1 MAIETSALVRPPPDA
16 AAENDYQ
23 SVCDAISA
31 SARGRAFLAEYA
43 RRHRHADTEVL
54 LAAIDRVET
63 RLRADGT
70 ALERLRDDLRML
82 LIGIRLARPEIDAA
96 GPLTKAAKLTNL
108 LALME
113 HRIDAMA
120 EGRPASV
127 VLPGETSIAAA
138 LAAPAVEPE
147 RPPLSVVP
155 RAEEPELPIPKPAN
169 TPQRA
174 IALVQ
179 IPQPVEPVSAP
190 DLTPPIQ
197 ANDLRIAASM
207 PEVTFLGAA
216 PPVHVTVEI
225 NTPAPFAPPKP
236 AAVAIDEPAAIDI
249 EVPTANVAAAP
260 PPPADR
266 ITALMAIMALSEDE
280 RTALFT

>member
-1 MAIETSALVRPPPDA
+1 MGIETSALVRPPPDA
-16 AAENDYQ
+16 VAESDYQ
-23 SVCDAISA
+23 SVCEAISA
-31 SARGRAFLAEYA
+31 SARGRAFLDEYA
-43 RRHRHADTEVL
+43 RRNRHADTEVL
-54 LAAIDRVET
+54 LAAIERVEA

-96 GPLTKAAKLTNL
+96 GPLTKVAKLTSL

-113 HRIDAMA
+113 QRIDAMS
-120 EGRPASV
+120 EGKPASV
-127 VLPGETSIAAA
+127 VLPAGINIAAA
-138 LAAPAVEPE
+138 LAGEPE

-155 RAEEPELPIPKPAN
+155 RAEEPELPIPKPVN

-179 IPQPVEPVSAP
+179 TPEEPVAVEPVRPAP
-190 DLTPPIQ
+190 AQTDE
-197 ANDLRIAASM
+197 LRIAVAM
-207 PEVTFLGAA
+207 PEMAFLGGA

-236 AAVAIDEPAAIDI
+236 AAVAIDEPAAVKT
-249 EVPTANVAAAP
+249 EAPAAVATPAP
-260 PPPADR
+260 PPSADR

-280 RTALFT
+280 RTALFS

>member
-1 MAIETSALVRPPPDA
+1 MGTETSALVRPPPDA
-16 AAENDYQ
+16 VAESDYQ

-43 RRHRHADTEVL
+43 RRNRHADTEVL
-54 LAAIDRVET
+54 LAALDRVEA

-82 LIGIRLARPEIDAA
+82 LIGIRLARPEIDRA

-113 HRIDAMA
+113 QRIDAMA
-120 EGRPASV
+120 EGKPASV
-127 VLPGETSIAAA
+127 VLTAETSSAAA
-138 LAAPAVEPE
+138 LAAPAAELD

-155 RAEEPELPIPKPAN
+155 PTDEPELPIPAPAS
-169 TPQRA
+169 TAQRA

-179 IPQPVEPVSAP
+179 VPQPVEPVVEP
-190 DLTPPIQ
+190 DRTPPVQ
-197 ANDLRIAASM
+197 THDLRIAATM
-207 PEVTFLGAA
+207 PEVTFFGGT

-236 AAVAIDEPAAIDI
+236 VAIDKPAAIEI
-249 EVPTANVAAAP
+249 EAPTAKAAVAP

>member
-1 MAIETSALVRPPPDA
+1 MGIETSALVRPPPDA
-16 AAENDYQ
+16 VAESDFQ
-23 SVCDAISA
+23 SVYDAISA
-31 SARGRAFLAEYA
+31 SARGRAFLDEYA
-43 RRHRHADTEVL
+43 RRNRHADTEML
-54 LAAIDRVET
+54 LVAIEQVEA

-96 GPLTKAAKLTNL
+96 GPLTKVAKLTSL

-113 HRIDAMA
+113 QRIDAMA
-120 EGRPASV
+120 EGKPASV
-127 VLPGETSIAAA
+127 VLPAGTNIAAT
-138 LAAPAVEPE
+138 LAGEPE

-155 RAEEPELPIPKPAN
+155 RAAEPELPIPTPAS

-179 IPQPVEPVSAP
+179 TPVPVAAEPQRPAPVQTDE
-190 DLTPPIQ
+190 
-197 ANDLRIAASM
+197 LRIAAAM
-207 PEVTFLGAA
+207 PAVAFLGGA

-236 AAVAIDEPAAIDI
+236 AAVAIDEPAAIDV
-249 EVPTANVAAAP
+249 EAPAAVAAPAP
-260 PPPADR
+260 PPPANR